1 MLGVSAMPK
10 QALVAV
16 CLVGCYT
23 GAPANRDVAHAW
35 ERRTSAE
42 IEDRW
47 GAPVAR
53 DGAERGNVLTWTFDR
68 VHLELPSGG
77 VAVASRPVAMDA
89 AVVGPSGMAMVRAQG
104 SLLDVTAAFHP
115 GAIVHVTTAAAAL
128 VDGAGVIERVDG
140 AALHWGPPND
150 ANLHWGTI
158 FGAHLG
164 LGRLDTA
171 SSPRPSGEAY
181 VGGML
186 DPTVGL
192 VGTYTLTAASSTGG
206 SAMGMAAGFAVQWW
220 PANRLWLRAGPALL
234 LTLDPGL
241 TDAALHPG
249 VTAAASYAFV
259 KVGVLAIDLCVDLNA
274 GPSTA
279 FGTVGVGVNVN

>member
-1 MLGVSAMPK
+1 MLKYTLA
-10 QALVAV
+10 AL

-68 VHLELPSGG
+68 THLELPSGG
-77 VAVASRPVAMDA
+77 IVVTSRPVAVETG
-89 AVVGPSGMAMVRAQG
+89 VVDPNGMAMVRTQG

-115 GAIVHVTTAAAAL
+115 GALVRVTTAAAAL
-128 VDGAGVIERVDG
+128 VDGGGVIEHVDG

-158 FGAHLG
+158 YGAHVG

-171 SSPRPSGEAY
+171 SSPLPSGEAY
-181 VGGML
+181 IGGML

-192 VGTYTLTAASSTGG
+192 VGTYALTAASSSGG

-220 PANRLWLRAGPALL
+220 PINRLWLRAGPALL
-234 LTLDPGL
+234 LTLDAGL
-241 TDAALHPG
+241 VDAALHPG

-279 FGTVGVGVNVN
+279 FGTLGVGINVN